1 MWYSGCYVLDCVSE
15 YWWGSLA
22 LYRIFGTYRR
32 KFYSKSG
39 YCTLALNIQRTNN
52 EMLSRLILNGVAENV
67 SLKHRLLRGVTSC
80 RTTFFVDF
88 ACHFMWSGDSFV
100 PFHSIRVLG
109 SGGL

>member
-52 EMLSRLILNGVAENV
+52 EMLSRLILNGVAYYV
-67 SLKHRLLRGVTSC
+67 FCRLC
-80 RTTFFVDF
+80 
-88 ACHFMWSGDSFV
+88 V
-100 PFHSIRVLG
+100 PFHVGVVTPSSFSTPFECWG
-109 SGGL
+109 AGGYNTI